1 MFRELLALFLLPAL
15 AAAQY
20 GYGAPPGP
28 ASASSGSTASAS
40 APAVAPTAPPNTANQ
55 MNVCA
60 SFLACSD
67 ILTNLLQD

>member
-20 GYGAPPGP
+20 GYAPPPGP
-28 ASASSGSTASAS
+28 SQSSGSTASAT
-40 APAVAPTAPPNTANQ
+40 APAVAPTAPANTGNQ

>member
-1 MFRELLALFLLPAL
+1 MFRELLALFFLPGL
-15 AAAQY
+15 AVAQY

-28 ASASSGSTASAS
+28 ASASSGSTT